1 VFSKLSQTFANWC
14 YNFQEFSCL
23 PAEIFPRL
31 LNTLAELA
39 ASPKEKISPHGLRAL
54 GIFLMKVTKE
64 QFNHVKGSIN
74 NSFETNKCTANKSSG
89 VYPQDLA
96 KLIAG

>member
-1 VFSKLSQTFANWC
+1 
-14 YNFQEFSCL
+14 
-23 PAEIFPRL
+23 
-31 LNTLAELA
+31 
-39 ASPKEKISPHGLRAL
+39 
-54 GIFLMKVTKE
+54 MKVTKE